1 MSPGWSDDTGD
12 YGRLLCRHINKAT
25 FFKNVKKG
33 EGQDDKRRQ
42 LTVF

>member
-25 FFKNVKKG
+25 FSKNVKKG
-33 EGQDDKRRQ
+33 EAFFFQSR
-42 LTVF
+42 